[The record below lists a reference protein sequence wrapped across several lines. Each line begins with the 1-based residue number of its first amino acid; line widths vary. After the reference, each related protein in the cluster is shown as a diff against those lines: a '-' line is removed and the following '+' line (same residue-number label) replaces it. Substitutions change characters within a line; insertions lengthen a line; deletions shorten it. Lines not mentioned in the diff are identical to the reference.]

1 MAWGVCVVDCGAG
14 LVDVVPWFWV
24 VELVPEFVVVLVDE
38 DDEDEDEDADV
49 DVELWVDP
57 GRFTARASA
66 PATPETPTAEVTRF
80 IRARSRLRALFGCS
94 DSADFSDNARC
105 TAALRPLG
113 SLDSLTT
120 GNYQRRR

>member
-1 MAWGVCVVDCGAG
+1 M
-14 LVDVVPWFWV
+14 PWFCV
-24 VELVPEFVVVLVDE
+24 VELVPEFVVVLVDG
-38 DDEDEDEDADV
+38 DDEVEDEDEDDDE
-49 DVELWVDP
+49 DVELCVDP
-57 GRFTARASA
+57 GRFIARARA

-94 DSADFSDNARC
+94 DNAGC

-120 GNYQRRR
+120 ATISGADERDLGRNARES